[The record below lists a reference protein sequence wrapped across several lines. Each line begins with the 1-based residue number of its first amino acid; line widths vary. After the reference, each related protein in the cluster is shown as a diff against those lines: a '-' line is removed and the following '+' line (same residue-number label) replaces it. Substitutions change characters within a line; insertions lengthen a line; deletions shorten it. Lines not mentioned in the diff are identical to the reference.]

1 MTKFHHGQD
10 IWVHELSLQRAKFDK
25 YSSET
30 SEALM
35 LINFNG
41 GKHFTYGNLVNSS
54 RVTASKHEAIDVMI
68 AKLEKLKEDLN

>member
-10 IWVHELSLQRAKFDK
+10 VWVHELSLQPAKFDK
-25 YSSET
+25 YPLENAN
-30 SEALM
+30 ELM